1 MSLDLLERQ
10 ARKQLFRHAPQVAA
24 ISPLRAAAGTF
35 IVTPLAV
42 TAFLFIPFF
51 GQLLAIG
58 SLLISLLYVRI
69 TRSWRSLLAGLGGG
83 SASIGVLALA
93 SYAFNTQGELLLY
106 FLLASSVAINI
117 AYIVIVAGLI
127 WSHLERTRAALA
139 KYK

>member
-10 ARKQLFRHAPQVAA
+10 ARKQLLRHAPQVAA
-24 ISPLRAAAGTF
+24 INPLHAMIGTF

-58 SLLISLLYVRI
+58 SLLVSLVYLRI
-69 TRSWRSLLAGLGGG
+69 TRSWRCLLAGLGGG
-83 SASIGVLALA
+83 GASIGSLALA
-93 SYAFNTQGELLLY
+93 SYAFNTQGELMLY
-106 FLLASSVAINI
+106 FLLAFSVAINI

-127 WSHLERTRAALA
+127 WSHLEKARAALA
-139 KYK
+139 KSA